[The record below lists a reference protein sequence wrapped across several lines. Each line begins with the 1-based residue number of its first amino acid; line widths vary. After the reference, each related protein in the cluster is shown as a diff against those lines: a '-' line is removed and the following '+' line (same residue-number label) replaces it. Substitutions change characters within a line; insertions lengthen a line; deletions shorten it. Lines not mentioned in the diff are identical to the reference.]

1 MAGKLGGAAQF
12 TYDFGI
18 MISQS
23 TVEKVAKLTG
33 ATLTLAG
40 AFYTLQQT
48 GEEYAKTLK
57 QNELRFGGMIA
68 TMRQMDA
75 AQDRL
80 VKGISY
86 DSISDQL
93 DAMNNLMAAG
103 IKVGKNF
110 EWISKAAHATGQS
123 VAQFSGAVR
132 SAVGGNMGQLVD
144 MGLITER
151 ATRMFDKFG
160 ANTVMRQQAVT
171 NFLLRNKA
179 IANAIKND
187 FFTIGDEMTRMKAI
201 ISDVFLNIAGK
212 PNDPN
217 SWYHSVV
224 VSLKNVADVFSN
236 NIKEIRGYAKGI
248 GIVLAYFARQT
259 GKMMVWLAN
268 VGKKVTR
275 MLLGSSD
282 NFADRM
288 RSFVVWLE
296 FWRIY
301 IIDILKS
308 VWKWMDNFYHEHETL
323 VKGIGKVLL
332 AYLAWNTAW
341 KIMTK
346 GTLVLQ
352 GMIFGVKGLRTAIIA
367 AGGAWTYFSKMMT
380 VGLFKSAGNRS
391 FFRMFGLTPYKVN
404 TKFLTLG
411 SGASAAFSK
420 GFSAIGPAMAKTWA
434 ATTAIMSIGWS
445 GMIKFMTAT
454 AKLPFLALS
463 KWFKFS
469 FLLWNSPMAAI
480 TMIGNG
486 LKWVIGLV
494 PRLLGLFGGLGA
506 ALEAINPI
514 GWIMIAITLTV
525 ILYNKFDWFRK
536 LINTMIAAWLEQLRT
551 TWNVINF
558 IWVILQVA
566 VKWLWKG
573 IVNIYDFIVNLFKY
587 IWNGIKISW
596 KFFKWF
602 ARPIANFFEKVVGWI
617 KSMWKA
623 FMNSAVGRWIEKI
636 IINPLKWI
644 IDNLGA
650 VWTKLANFFGSSATS
665 IAKSQG
671 VSSFAWNTPNTAT
684 SVDNFVNNMAGGVTS
699 SLNTLKGNMGFGGM
713 TNTIPNIDLSNYA
726 GKDGNNIPS
735 SAPITNTMTV
745 SSGAVQINVTNTGNG
760 EINEEKLAKQV
771 RSILSDMERDYRVR
785 GGNMS
790 SKF

>member
-48 GEEYAKTLK
+48 GEKYAMTLK

-68 TMRQMDA
+68 TMRQMEA

-86 DSISDQL
+86 DSVSDQL
-93 DAMNNLMAAG
+93 DAMNSLMAAG

-171 NFLLRNKA
+171 NFLLKNKA

-201 ISDVFLNIAGK
+201 ISDVFINIAGK

-236 NIKEIRGYAKGI
+236 NIKEIREYSKGI
-248 GIVLAYFARQT
+248 GVVLAYFARQT

-301 IIDILKS
+301 IVDILKS

-332 AYLAWNTAW
+332 AYLAWNIAW
-341 KIMTK
+341 KIMTR

-352 GMIFGVKGLRTAIIA
+352 GMLFGVKGLRTAIIA

-391 FFRMFGLTPYKVN
+391 FFRMFGLTPYKIN
-404 TKFLTLG
+404 SKFLALG

-420 GFSAIGPAMAKTWA
+420 GFSAIGPAMAKIWA
-434 ATTAIMSIGWS
+434 TTTAIMSR
-445 GMIKFMTAT
+445 
-454 AKLPFLALS
+454 
-463 KWFKFS
+463 
-469 FLLWNSPMAAI
+469 
-480 TMIGNG
+480 NG
-486 LKWVIGLV
+486 VMYHW
-494 PRLLGLFGGLGA
+494 
-506 ALEAINPI
+506 
-514 GWIMIAITLTV
+514 
-525 ILYNKFDWFRK
+525 
-536 LINTMIAAWLEQLRT
+536 
-551 TWNVINF
+551 
-558 IWVILQVA
+558 
-566 VKWLWKG
+566 
-573 IVNIYDFIVNLFKY
+573 
-587 IWNGIKISW
+587 
-596 KFFKWF
+596 
-602 ARPIANFFEKVVGWI
+602 
-617 KSMWKA
+617 
-623 FMNSAVGRWIEKI
+623 
-636 IINPLKWI
+636 
-644 IDNLGA
+644 
-650 VWTKLANFFGSSATS
+650 
-665 IAKSQG
+665 
-671 VSSFAWNTPNTAT
+671 
-684 SVDNFVNNMAGGVTS
+684 
-699 SLNTLKGNMGFGGM
+699 
-713 TNTIPNIDLSNYA
+713 
-726 GKDGNNIPS
+726 
-735 SAPITNTMTV
+735 
-745 SSGAVQINVTNTGNG
+745 
-760 EINEEKLAKQV
+760 
-771 RSILSDMERDYRVR
+771 
-785 GGNMS
+785 
-790 SKF
+790 